1 MNRYPLKTAMSQAY
15 ELYGVELDEDKFE
28 TYAMSA
34 WRKIGNKECKMNVVQ
49 LTPEKDPMGG
59 GWYICKPSDLEAIE
73 AITLCFEDAQDT
85 SSIFNHIGNYN
96 YTMENWIEATKFDMD
111 SQYISGKFVKFDEVG
126 DRIYFKEPFKSVNLL
141 YKALAVD
148 SEGLPFINDKEA
160 EAIAA
165 YCAFVEDN
173 RKARLTKDPNT
184 MQIAQMEEM
193 RWKRL
198 CDAARVPESISQ
210 NEMNNI
216 LDAAVSRDVHNYG
229 RTYKPKR

>member
-1 MNRYPLKTAMSQAY
+1 MNRYPLKTALSQAY
-15 ELYGVELDEDKFE
+15 ELYGLELDEDRFE

-34 WRKIGNKECKMNVVQ
+34 WRKIGNKECKMNSV
-49 LTPEKDPMGG
+49 LLRPEKDPNG
-59 GWYICKPSDLEAIE
+59 GWFICKPADLEAIE
-73 AITLCFEDAQDT
+73 AITLCFEDAQET
-85 SSIFNHIGNYN
+85 SAIYNHAGAYN
-96 YTMENWIEATKFDMD
+96 FPVENWIETTKHNSD
-111 SQYISGKFVKFDEVG
+111 SQYISGKFVKFDEIG
-126 DRIYFKEPFKSVNLL
+126 DRIYFTEPYEHVNLL

-148 SEGLPFINDKEA
+148 DEGLPFINDKEA

-184 MQIAQMEEM
+184 FQMAQLEEA